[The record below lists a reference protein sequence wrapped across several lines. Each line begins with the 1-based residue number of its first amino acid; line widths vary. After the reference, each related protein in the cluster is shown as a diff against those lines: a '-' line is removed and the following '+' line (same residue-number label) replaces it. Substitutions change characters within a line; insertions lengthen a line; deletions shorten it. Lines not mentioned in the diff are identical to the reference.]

1 MVKGAYPIGSYL
13 PSLPQIAQRYDV
25 SVATVRRTLMLLA
38 QLGVTQSFHG
48 KGTLVVMRTAKMN
61 FRMPEILEGMSLYL
75 ESLQL
80 LALTIRDI
88 TLYTIKSCSGE
99 AQERLTGKFDLLR
112 QENKVHICFELYFK
126 WI

>member
-1 MVKGAYPIGSYL
+1 
-13 PSLPQIAQRYDV
+13 
-25 SVATVRRTLMLLA
+25 
-38 QLGVTQSFHG
+38 
-48 KGTLVVMRTAKMN
+48 MN

-99 AQERLTGKFDLLR
+99 EQERLTEKFDLLR
-112 QENKVHICFELYFK
+112 QETRCIFVLNCTLNGLSTSAL
-126 WI
+126 W